1 MTRIPFYA
9 KIPSILLR
17 FAAKERSTITQLDQA
32 LAYLDQCRE
41 EMLFLWETLV
51 RMESPSADPEAID
64 RLASH
69 LDTYCRALG
78 METEKFR
85 PEGAGTCLAAATPA
99 RALPPILLLGH
110 MDTVHPVGSFPG
122 GPFTRRDGCVYGPG
136 VHDCKGGLVMA
147 LYVIRA
153 LPHIGYARR
162 QLRLALV
169 SDQETGHSLSQMAS
183 VEFLERHAQGC
194 GAAFTFESGLL
205 NGDIVTGRKGG
216 GVIRLTVE
224 GIASHCGTAPE
235 KGASAVREAAR
246 KVVAIEDL
254 TDFSRVTFN
263 CGLIRGG
270 SSVNVV
276 PDRCEVSVA
285 LRFHTNR
292 DRDEALSALQS
303 ICGRVETPGTQCT
316 LSPLAGFPAME
327 ETDRTAALFALYRE
341 TSTALGLGTPESV
354 YSAGCSD
361 SAFTTSMGIPTLC
374 AVGVLGQGQHSP
386 DEHAFADSLLPQAK
400 RLAAAILALPDD
412 F

>member
-1 MTRIPFYA
+1 M
-9 KIPSILLR
+9 
-17 FAAKERSTITQLDQA
+17 TQLDQA

-153 LPHIGYARR
+153 LQHIGYDRR

-169 SDQETGHSLSQMAS
+169 SDEETGHSLSQMAS

-316 LSPLAGFPAME
+316 LSPLAGFPGME

>member
-1 MTRIPFYA
+1 M
-9 KIPSILLR
+9 
-17 FAAKERSTITQLDQA
+17 TQLDQA

-153 LPHIGYARR
+153 LQHIGYDRR

-169 SDQETGHSLSQMAS
+169 SDEETGHSLSQMAS

-361 SAFTTSMGIPTLC
+361 SAYTTALGIPTLC
-374 AVGVLGQGQHSP
+374 ALGVLGQGQHSP

>member
-1 MTRIPFYA
+1 M
-9 KIPSILLR
+9 
-17 FAAKERSTITQLDQA
+17 TQLDQA

-51 RMESPSADPEAID
+51 RMESSSADPEAID

-85 PEGAGTCLAAATPA
+85 PEGAGTCLAATPA

-153 LPHIGYARR
+153 LQHIGYDRR

-169 SDQETGHSLSQMAS
+169 SDEETGHSLSQMAS

-246 KVVAIEDL
+246 KVVAIQALSDPAH
-254 TDFSRVTFN
+254 TTFN
-263 CGLIRGG
+263 CGIIHGG
-270 SSVNVV
+270 TSANVV

-285 LRFHTNR
+285 LRFHTHR

-361 SAFTTSMGIPTLC
+361 SAYTTALGIPTLC

>member
-1 MTRIPFYA
+1 M
-9 KIPSILLR
+9 
-17 FAAKERSTITQLDQA
+17 TQLDQA

-51 RMESPSADPEAID
+51 RMESASADPEAID

-153 LPHIGYARR
+153 LQHIGYDRR

-169 SDQETGHSLSQMAS
+169 SDEETGHSLSQMAS

-374 AVGVLGQGQHSP
+374 ALGVLGEGQHSP
-386 DEHAFADSLLPQAK
+386 HEHALEESLLTQAK
-400 RLAAAILALPDD
+400 RLTAAILSMPDD

>member
-1 MTRIPFYA
+1 M
-9 KIPSILLR
+9 
-17 FAAKERSTITQLDQA
+17 TQLDQA

-153 LPHIGYARR
+153 LQHIGYDRR

-169 SDQETGHSLSQMAS
+169 SDEETGHSLSQMAS

>member
-153 LPHIGYARR
+153 LQHIGYDRR

-169 SDQETGHSLSQMAS
+169 SDEETGHSLSQMAS

-205 NGDIVTGRKGG
+205 NWDIVTGRKGG

>member
-1 MTRIPFYA
+1 M
-9 KIPSILLR
+9 
-17 FAAKERSTITQLDQA
+17 TQLDQA

-153 LPHIGYARR
+153 LQHIGYDRR

-169 SDQETGHSLSQMAS
+169 SDEETGHSLSQMAS

-374 AVGVLGQGQHSP
+374 ALGVLGEGQHSP
-386 DEHAFADSLLPQAK
+386 HEHALEESLLTQAK
-400 RLAAAILALPDD
+400 RLTAAILSMPDD

>member
-1 MTRIPFYA
+1 M
-9 KIPSILLR
+9 
-17 FAAKERSTITQLDQA
+17 TQLDQA

-122 GPFTRRDGCVYGPG
+122 GPWRLEGGSVYGPG

-153 LPHIGYARR
+153 LQHIGYDRR

-169 SDQETGHSLSQMAS
+169 SDEETGHSLSQMAS

-246 KVVAIEDL
+246 KVVAIQALSDPAH
-254 TDFSRVTFN
+254 TTFN
-263 CGLIRGG
+263 CGIIHGG
-270 SSVNVV
+270 TSANVV

-327 ETDRTAALFALYRE
+327 ETDRTAALFALYRD

-361 SAFTTSMGIPTLC
+361 SAYTTALGIPTLC
-374 AVGVLGQGQHSP
+374 ALGVLGQGQHSP

>member
-1 MTRIPFYA
+1 M
-9 KIPSILLR
+9 
-17 FAAKERSTITQLDQA
+17 TQLDQA

-153 LPHIGYARR
+153 LQHIGYDRR

-169 SDQETGHSLSQMAS
+169 SDEETGHSLSQMAS

-270 SSVNVV
+270 SSVNTI
-276 PDRCEVSVA
+276 PAHCEVDICI
-285 LRFHTNR
+285 RFHTNR
-292 DRDEALSALQS
+292 ERDEALDKARA
-303 ICGRVETPGTQCT
+303 ICERVETPGTQCT

-361 SAFTTSMGIPTLC
+361 SAYTTALGIPTLC
-374 AVGVLGQGQHSP
+374 ALGVLGQGQHSP

>member
-1 MTRIPFYA
+1 M
-9 KIPSILLR
+9 
-17 FAAKERSTITQLDQA
+17 TQLDQA

-153 LPHIGYARR
+153 LQHIGYDRR

-169 SDQETGHSLSQMAS
+169 SDEETGHSLSQMAS

-224 GIASHCGTAPE
+224 GIASHAGTAPE

>member
-1 MTRIPFYA
+1 M
-9 KIPSILLR
+9 
-17 FAAKERSTITQLDQA
+17 TQLDQA

-122 GPFTRRDGCVYGPG
+122 GSWRLEGGSVYGPG
-136 VHDCKGGLVMA
+136 AHDCKGGLVIA

-153 LPHIGYARR
+153 LQHAGYDRR

-169 SDQETGHSLSQMAS
+169 SDEETAHTLSQGQT
-183 VEFLERHAQGC
+183 VDFLRREAQGC
-194 GAAFTFESGLL
+194 GAAFTFESGLPD
-205 NGDIVTGRKGG
+205 GSVVTRRKGG
-216 GVIRLTVE
+216 GIVQLQVR
-224 GIASHCGTAPE
+224 GIASHAGTAPE
-235 KGASAVREAAR
+235 QGASAVREAAR

-270 SSVNVV
+270 SSVNTI
-276 PDRCEVSVA
+276 PAHCEVDICI
-285 LRFHTNR
+285 RFHSNQER
-292 DRDEALSALQS
+292 DQALGKARA
-303 ICGRVETPGTQCT
+303 ICERVETPGTHCT
-316 LSPLAGFPAME
+316 LGPLMGFPAME
-327 ETDRTAALFALYRE
+327 KTPKTDALVSLYQDASE
-341 TSTALGLGTPESV
+341 ALGMGRPGTAST
-354 YSAGCSD
+354 AGCSD

-374 AVGVLGQGQHSP
+374 AVGVLGEGQHSP

>member
-1 MTRIPFYA
+1 M
-9 KIPSILLR
+9 
-17 FAAKERSTITQLDQA
+17 TQLDQA

-153 LPHIGYARR
+153 LQHIGYDRR

-169 SDQETGHSLSQMAS
+169 SDEETAHTLSQGQT
-183 VEFLERHAQGC
+183 VDFLRREAQGC
-194 GAAFTFESGLL
+194 GAAFTFESGLPD
-205 NGDIVTGRKGG
+205 GSVVTRRKGG
-216 GVIRLTVE
+216 GIVQLQVR
-224 GIASHCGTAPE
+224 GIASHAGTAPE
-235 KGASAVREAAR
+235 QGASAVREAAR

-327 ETDRTAALFALYRE
+327 ETDRTAALFALYRD

-361 SAFTTSMGIPTLC
+361 SAYTTALGIPTLC

>member
-1 MTRIPFYA
+1 M
-9 KIPSILLR
+9 
-17 FAAKERSTITQLDQA
+17 TQLDQA

-69 LDTYCRALG
+69 LDTFCGALG
-78 METEKFR
+78 MDTAFFR
-85 PEGAGTCLAAATPA
+85 PQGAGTCLSA
-99 RALPPILLLGH
+99 RTRAGTGSPVLLLGH

-136 VHDCKGGLVMA
+136 VHDCKGGLVIA

-153 LPHIGYARR
+153 LQHIGYDRR

-169 SDQETGHSLSQMAS
+169 SDEETGHSLSQMAS

-270 SSVNVV
+270 SSVNTI
-276 PDRCEVSVA
+276 PAHCEVDICI
-285 LRFHTNR
+285 RFHTNR
-292 DRDEALSALQS
+292 ERDEALDKARA
-303 ICGRVETPGTQCT
+303 ICERVETPGTHCT
-316 LSPLAGFPAME
+316 LGPLMGFPAME
-327 ETDRTAALFALYRE
+327 KTPKTDALVSLYQDASE
-341 TSTALGLGTPESV
+341 ALGMGRPGTAST
-354 YSAGCSD
+354 AGCSD

>member
-153 LPHIGYARR
+153 LQHIGYDRR

-169 SDQETGHSLSQMAS
+169 SDEETGHSLSQMAS

-361 SAFTTSMGIPTLC
+361 SAFTTSMGILTLC
-374 AVGVLGQGQHSP
+374 ALGVLGQGQHSP

>member
-1 MTRIPFYA
+1 
-9 KIPSILLR
+9 
-17 FAAKERSTITQLDQA
+17 
-32 LAYLDQCRE
+32 
-41 EMLFLWETLV
+41 
-51 RMESPSADPEAID
+51 
-64 RLASH
+64 
-69 LDTYCRALG
+69 
-78 METEKFR
+78 
-85 PEGAGTCLAAATPA
+85 
-99 RALPPILLLGH
+99 
-110 MDTVHPVGSFPG
+110 
-122 GPFTRRDGCVYGPG
+122 
-136 VHDCKGGLVMA
+136 MA

-153 LPHIGYARR
+153 LQHIGYDRR

-169 SDQETGHSLSQMAS
+169 SDEETGHSLSQMAS

-270 SSVNVV
+270 SSVNTI
-276 PDRCEVSVA
+276 PAHCEVDICV
-285 LRFHTNR
+285 RFHSNQER
-292 DRDEALSALQS
+292 DQALGKARA
-303 ICGRVETPGTQCT
+303 ICERVETPGTHCT
-316 LSPLAGFPAME
+316 LGPLMGFPAME

-361 SAFTTSMGIPTLC
+361 SAYTTALGIPTLC
-374 AVGVLGQGQHSP
+374 ALGVLGQGQHSP

>member
-1 MTRIPFYA
+1 M
-9 KIPSILLR
+9 
-17 FAAKERSTITQLDQA
+17 TQLDQA

-153 LPHIGYARR
+153 LQHIGYDRR

-169 SDQETGHSLSQMAS
+169 SDEETGHSLSQMAS

-246 KVVAIEDL
+246 KVVAIQALSDPAH
-254 TDFSRVTFN
+254 TTFN
-263 CGLIRGG
+263 CGIIHGG
-270 SSVNVV
+270 TSANVV

-361 SAFTTSMGIPTLC
+361 SAYTTALGIPTLC

>member
-1 MTRIPFYA
+1 M
-9 KIPSILLR
+9 
-17 FAAKERSTITQLDQA
+17 TQLDQA

-122 GPFTRRDGCVYGPG
+122 GPWRLEGGSVYGPG
-136 VHDCKGGLVMA
+136 AHDCKGGLVIA

-153 LPHIGYARR
+153 LQHAGYDRR

-169 SDQETGHSLSQMAS
+169 SDEETGHSLSQMAS

-216 GVIRLTVE
+216 GIVQLQVR
-224 GIASHCGTAPE
+224 GIASHAGTAPE
-235 KGASAVREAAR
+235 QGASAVLEAAR

-263 CGLIRGG
+263 CGIIRGG
-270 SSVNVV
+270 SSVNTI
-276 PDRCEVSVA
+276 PAHCEVDICV
-285 LRFHTNR
+285 RFHTNR

-361 SAFTTSMGIPTLC
+361 SAYTTALGIPALC
-374 AVGVLGQGQHSP
+374 ALGVLGQGQHSP

>member
-1 MTRIPFYA
+1 MQVDC
-9 KIPSILLR
+9 SQVL
-17 FAAKERSTITQLDQA
+17 S
-32 LAYLDQCRE
+32 YLDGCRD
-41 EMLFLWETLV
+41 EMLRLWETIV
-51 RMESPSADPEAID
+51 RLETPSTNPEAVD

-69 LDTYCRALG
+69 LDTFCGALG
-78 METEKFR
+78 MDTAFFR
-85 PEGAGTCLAAATPA
+85 PQGAGTCLSA
-99 RALPPILLLGH
+99 RTRAGTGSPVLLLGH

-122 GPFTRRDGCVYGPG
+122 GPWRLEGGSVYGPG

-153 LPHIGYARR
+153 LQHIGYDRR

-169 SDQETGHSLSQMAS
+169 SDEETGHSLSQMAS

>member
-41 EMLFLWETLV
+41 
-51 RMESPSADPEAID
+51 
-64 RLASH
+64 ASH

-153 LPHIGYARR
+153 LQHIGYDRR

-169 SDQETGHSLSQMAS
+169 SDEETGHSLSQMAS

>member
-1 MTRIPFYA
+1 M
-9 KIPSILLR
+9 
-17 FAAKERSTITQLDQA
+17 TQLDQA

-153 LPHIGYARR
+153 LQHIGYDRR

-169 SDQETGHSLSQMAS
+169 SDEETGHSLSQMAS

-246 KVVAIEDL
+246 KVVAIQALSDPAH
-254 TDFSRVTFN
+254 TTFN
-263 CGLIRGG
+263 CGIIHGG
-270 SSVNVV
+270 TSANVV

-327 ETDRTAALFALYRE
+327 ETDRTAALFALYRD

-361 SAFTTSMGIPTLC
+361 SAYTTALGIPTLC
-374 AVGVLGQGQHSP
+374 ALGVLGQGQHSP

>member
-1 MTRIPFYA
+1 
-9 KIPSILLR
+9 
-17 FAAKERSTITQLDQA
+17 
-32 LAYLDQCRE
+32 
-41 EMLFLWETLV
+41 MLFLWETLV

-153 LPHIGYARR
+153 LQHIGYDRR

-169 SDQETGHSLSQMAS
+169 SDEETGHSLSQMAS